1 MRAALLQGQIFRQ
14 GETLSVIGEMHHH
27 LANVTRLE
35 KSEQVL
41 LLNGVGGKALAHVLV
56 ITKKEI
62 QLALTEIIQSP
73 KDELYDVLILIPK
86 REALESM
93 LKAAVEMGVGRIYLA
108 KGQRSPER
116 LPDERRVQ
124 ALMQSALEQ
133 SNNPWMPE
141 VIECDELSAVFPE
154 NFQEILVMDVALDG
168 SKAAQKV
175 RIPGQ
180 KTLLIVGPEGGYSPA
195 ERAMIL
201 AWPQTR
207 VVSLPTPILRAPT
220 ALIAGLG
227 WCHAR
232 A

>member
-1 MRAALLQGQIFRQ
+1 MRAALLQGQIFRP
-14 GETLSVIGEMHHH
+14 GETLSVSGEVHHH

-41 LLNGVGGKALAHVLV
+41 LLNGVGGKALARVLE

-62 QLALTEIIQSP
+62 QFTLTEIAQISR
-73 KDELYDVLILIPK
+73 EESYDILILVPK

-93 LKAAVEMGVGRIYLA
+93 LKAAVEMGVSRIYLA
-108 KGQRSPER
+108 KGQRSPDK
-116 LPDERRVQ
+116 LPEQRRTQ

-141 VIECDELSAVFPE
+141 VIECVKLSDVCPE
-154 NFQEILVMDVALDG
+154 NFGEILMLDVAQDS

-175 RIPGQ
+175 RNPGQ
-180 KTLLIVGPEGGYSPA
+180 RTLLIVGPEGGYAPE
-195 ERAMIL
+195 ERAMIF

>member
-1 MRAALLQGQIFRQ
+1 MRAALLQGQDFSQ
-14 GETLSVIGEMHHH
+14 SETLSVSGETHHH
-27 LANVTRLE
+27 LANVIRLE

-41 LLNGVGGKALAHVLV
+41 LLNGIGGKALARVLE

-62 QLALTEIIQSP
+62 QFALTETSQVP
-73 KDELYDVLILIPK
+73 KGDLYDVLILIPK

-93 LKAAVEMGVGRIYLA
+93 LKAAVEMGVGRIYLV
-108 KGQRSPER
+108 KGQRSPEK
-116 LPDERRVQ
+116 LPEERRIQ

-141 VIECDELSAVFPE
+141 VIECLKLSDVPSGTFGA
-154 NFQEILVMDVALDG
+154 ILMLDVALDS

-180 KTLLIVGPEGGYSPA
+180 KTLLIVGPEGGYAPE
-195 ERAMIL
+195 ERAMMG

-227 WCHAR
+227 WCHSR

>member
-1 MRAALLQGQIFRQ
+1 MRAALLQGQNFSLRD
-14 GETLSVIGEMHHH
+14 TLSVIGETHHH
-27 LANVTRLE
+27 LANVIRLE

-41 LLNGVGGKALAHVLV
+41 LLNGSGGKALARVLE

-62 QLALTEIIQSP
+62 QFAITEISQVS
-73 KDELYDVLILIPK
+73 KRELYDVLILIPK

-93 LKAAVEMGVGRIYLA
+93 LKAAVEMGVGCIYLA
-108 KGQRSPER
+108 KGQRSPEKF
-116 LPDERRVQ
+116 PEERRVQ

-141 VIECDELSAVFPE
+141 VIECVKLSDISLV
-154 NFQEILVMDVALDG
+154 NYGEILMLDVALDS

-180 KTLLIVGPEGGYSPA
+180 KTLLIVGPEGGYTPE
-195 ERAMIL
+195 ERAMVF

>member
-1 MRAALLQGQIFRQ
+1 MRAALLHGQSFTL
-14 GETLSVIGEMHHH
+14 GETFRVTGETHHH
-27 LANVTRLE
+27 LANVIRLE

-41 LLNGVGGKALAHVLV
+41 LLNGSGNKALARVLE

-62 QLALTEIIQSP
+62 QFALTEIIQIP
-73 KDELYDVLILIPK
+73 KVGLYDVLILIPK

-93 LKAAVEMGVGRIYLA
+93 LKAAAEMGVGCIYLA
-108 KGQRSPER
+108 KGQRSPEK
-116 LPDERRVQ
+116 LPDGRRVQ
-124 ALMQSALEQ
+124 ALLQSALEQ

-141 VIECDELSAVFPE
+141 VIECVKLSDVSPE
-154 NFQEILVMDVALDG
+154 NFGEIIMMDVALD
-168 SKAAQKV
+168 SSSAVQKV

-180 KTLLIVGPEGGYSPA
+180 KTLLIVGPEGGYSSE
-195 ERAMIL
+195 ERAMLL

-207 VVSLPTPILRAPT
+207 ILTLPTPILRAPT

-227 WCHAR
+227 WCHSR